1 MDLQRV
7 EKQGAQVILQ
17 YAIPSIIAMVLTSM
31 INIVDGYFIG
41 NYVGTEGLAAVNLG
55 LPIVYLYL
63 AIGLMIAVGGIAI
76 AGRKLGAN
84 EIEQANQVFRQTI
97 TICVV
102 VTVALTVIMM
112 LLLAPISQLF
122 RADALT
128 QRYFCSYYGIL
139 IWELPLMVVTSAFGM
154 FIRGE
159 GNPVFV
165 MITNIISIL
174 INTILDYVFA
184 GPMNLGVAGVA
195 WASFI
200 SAAAVLGLNVLY
212 VWREAKIFDCGKFE
226 YECEVSKEMV
236 LKRS

>member
-97 TICVV
+97 TI
-102 VTVALTVIMM
+102 
-112 LLLAPISQLF
+112 
-122 RADALT
+122 
-128 QRYFCSYYGIL
+128 
-139 IWELPLMVVTSAFGM
+139 
-154 FIRGE
+154 
-159 GNPVFV
+159 
-165 MITNIISIL
+165 
-174 INTILDYVFA
+174 
-184 GPMNLGVAGVA
+184 
-195 WASFI
+195 
-200 SAAAVLGLNVLY
+200 
-212 VWREAKIFDCGKFE
+212 
-226 YECEVSKEMV
+226 
-236 LKRS
+236 